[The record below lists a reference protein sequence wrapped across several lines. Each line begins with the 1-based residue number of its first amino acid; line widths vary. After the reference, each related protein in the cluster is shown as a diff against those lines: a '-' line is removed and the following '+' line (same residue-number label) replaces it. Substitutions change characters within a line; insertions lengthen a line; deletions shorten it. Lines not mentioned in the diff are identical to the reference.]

1 VLLKRFGDVGGDSR
15 PRLCLCGTG
24 SQTRSSSEARLSR
37 QTIQTSAIFDFV
49 LNWIVIGIGDITIRR
64 VIPAIQSEPRSRL
77 YGLVTRD
84 AAKAAPYNARVFT
97 TLEQALAD
105 REVQAVY
112 VGTPVFLHA
121 PQTIQS
127 LRAGKH
133 VLCEK
138 PMAMNE
144 AEARTMV
151 KTAEESGKK
160 FGIAYYR
167 RFYPKVQ
174 RAMELLATGA
184 IGKPVFAELTNH
196 MWFDGSGHRGW
207 LFDPVKSG
215 GGPLFDIASHRIDVL
230 NFLFGQP
237 QRVTAQLSNAVHHY
251 AVEDNATVM
260 IEYENGVRGVVDVR
274 WHSKVNR
281 DECRIRGTDGE
292 IEMSPLNGPDLI
304 YPGGRETLPVHPNVH
319 LPLIANFVDALEGKA
334 SLLASG
340 AASFWTDWVTEQAR
354 RKP

>member
-1 VLLKRFGDVGGDSR
+1 L
-15 PRLCLCGTG
+15 
-24 SQTRSSSEARLSR
+24 
-37 QTIQTSAIFDFV
+37 

-77 YGLVTRD
+77 YGFVTRD
-84 AAKAAPYNARVFT
+84 PAKAKPYDARVFA
-97 TLEQALAD
+97 TLDAALAD
-105 REVQAVY
+105 PEVHAVY

-127 LRAGKH
+127 LRAGRH

-144 AEARTMV
+144 AEARLMV
-151 KTAEESGKK
+151 RTAEETGKT
-160 FGIAYYR
+160 FGVAYYR
-167 RFYPKVQ
+167 RCYPKVQ
-174 RAMELLATGA
+174 RAKELLAAGV

-196 MWFDGSGHRGW
+196 MDFDGSGNRGW
-207 LFDPVKSG
+207 LFDPIKSG

-237 QRVTAQLSNAVHHY
+237 QRVIAQVSNVVYHY
-251 AVEDNATVM
+251 AVEDNATAM
-260 IEYENGVRGVVDVR
+260 IEYESGVRGVVDVR

-292 IEMSPLNGPDLI
+292 MEMSPLNGPDLI
-304 YPGGRETLPVHPNVH
+304 YPGGRESLPVHSNVH
-319 LPLIANFVDALEGKA
+319 LPTIANFVDAVEGKGA
-334 SLLASG
+334 LLASG
-340 AASFWTDWVTEQAR
+340 ASSYWTDWVTEQA
-354 RKP
+354 KKK